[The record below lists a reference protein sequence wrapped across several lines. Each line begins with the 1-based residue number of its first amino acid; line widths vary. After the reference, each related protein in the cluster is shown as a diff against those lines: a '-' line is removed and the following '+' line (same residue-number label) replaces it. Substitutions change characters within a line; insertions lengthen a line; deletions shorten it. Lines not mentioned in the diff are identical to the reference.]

1 MNKLSSSGKTS
12 VMFGSYRSY
21 WSSCLAR
28 HVEFGLNMPMSV
40 PDSRCCLFVLLL
52 GGILQGAFAFPQ
64 ELPDAPSAVR
74 NAVFPA
80 AQRADAASDGPK
92 SPNAMSPDSSDGKF
106 FSRWAKRGLR
116 DQAGIYTAPFH
127 RSELKWVIGLPA
139 VTLGLIAIDKHASAA
154 LSRNG
159 TSASADISDVGLFGT
174 AGAVGILLLDGEA
187 RGDPRALETG
197 VLGAEAMANS
207 GIMYAALQLITE
219 RQRPLQGTGRGNFF
233 QTSGLDNSFPSGHT
247 IITWT
252 AASTI
257 AHEYPKPWVKW
268 LTYGTATAVSVT
280 RFTSLQHFPS
290 DVVVGSTIGYLI
302 GEHIFH
308 EHCKSGLSPICKKP

>member
-1 MNKLSSSGKTS
+1 
-12 VMFGSYRSY
+12 
-21 WSSCLAR
+21 
-28 HVEFGLNMPMSV
+28 MPVYV
-40 PDSRCCLFVLLL
+40 PDRSKCCLFVFLLVA
-52 GGILQGAFAFPQ
+52 ILQGVPAFSQ
-64 ELPDAPSAVR
+64 ELPDAPSVVR
-74 NAVFPA
+74 NASFSA
-80 AQRADAASDGPK
+80 TERSDTASDPPK
-92 SPNAMSPDSSDGKF
+92 SPDTGSLDSSDGKF
-106 FSRWAKRGLR
+106 LSRWAKRGLR
-116 DQAGIYTAPFH
+116 DQADIYTAPFH

-139 VTLGLIAIDKHASAA
+139 VTLGLIAIDKHASRA

-159 TSASADISDVGLFGT
+159 TSASTDISDVGLFAT
-174 AGAVGILLLDGEA
+174 AGAVGVLLLDGA
-187 RGDPRALETG
+187 TRGSSHAFETG

-207 GIMYAALQLITE
+207 GVVYAALQLITE

-257 AHEYPKPWVKW
+257 AHEYPKPWVEW

-280 RFTSLQHFPS
+280 RFISLQHFPS

-302 GEHIFH
+302 GRHIFH
-308 EHCKSGLSPICKKP
+308 EHCKAGLSPICKKQ